1 MSRRLDGGD
10 PGAEVP
16 ALPGA
21 GAGMSAAD
29 ESLQRAEELL
39 ERLRTR
45 VDALEAS
52 ADAGGDVDEA
62 VDGLAEIAE
71 IAREIESELQR
82 ARQAADAGA

>member
-1 MSRRLDGGD
+1 MSL
-10 PGAEVP
+10 
-16 ALPGA
+16 A
-21 GAGMSAAD
+21 GAD
-29 ESLQRAEELL
+29 ESLQKAEELL

-71 IAREIESELQR
+71 LAREIETELQR

>member
-1 MSRRLDGGD
+1 MSF
-10 PGAEVP
+10 
-16 ALPGA
+16 A
-21 GAGMSAAD
+21 GAD
-29 ESLQRAEELL
+29 ESLQKAEELL

-71 IAREIESELQR
+71 LAREIETELQR